1 MTPMLPWRR
10 NFLLALLIGW
20 VVLSVAGFLYAR
32 EKSVPPALAV
42 PIIAAFLFEYPFYL
56 LPGFV
61 GARERLAER
70 LMSPVLA
77 ALLAVS
83 ALAPYLIY
91 SLGTGQFRWGA
102 LARLAVLAGAVAF
115 WYVVR
120 QPSPTADLA
129 FLALLAAPVLMR
141 FFDWVYTSPLLNLQV
156 EVLGQLMLIRLAATA
171 VLIFRKPEGVG
182 FGFWPT
188 AREWKI
194 GLLHFAMFMPVGF
207 ALALG
212 IGLFRFEPSLT
223 PWWKPVG
230 SFVGMLWV
238 VALSEE
244 FLFRGLLQRWLTD
257 WLGRPQ
263 AALLAAALLFGSVHL
278 WFREFPNWR
287 FALVAAVAGW
297 FYGRAYRVAGG
308 IRAAM
313 VAHALT
319 NVVARTLFT

>member
-1 MTPMLPWRR
+1 
-10 NFLLALLIGW
+10 
-20 VVLSVAGFLYAR
+20 VLSVAGFLYAR
-32 EKSVPPALAV
+32 EKFVPPSLAV

-56 LPGFV
+56 LPGFA
-61 GARERLAER
+61 GAREWLSRRL
-70 LMSPVLA
+70 LSPT
-77 ALLAVS
+77 LAVLLTAS
-83 ALAPYLIY
+83 ALAPYLVY
-91 SLGTGQFRWGA
+91 SLGAGQFRWGA
-102 LARLAVLAGAVAF
+102 LVRLAVLAAAVSF
-115 WYVVR
+115 WYVIR
-120 QPSPTADLA
+120 QPSVTADLA
-129 FLALLAAPVLMR
+129 FLVLLAAPILMR
-141 FFDWVYTSPLLNLQV
+141 FFDWVYTSPLLNLDLD
-156 EVLGQLMLIRLAATA
+156 VLGQLMLIRLAAAA

-182 FGFWPT
+182 FGFLPT

-194 GLLHFAMFMPVGF
+194 GVLHFAMFIPVGF
-207 ALALG
+207 ALALA
-212 IGLFRFEPSLT
+212 IGLYRFQPSFG

-230 SFVGMLWV
+230 LFVGMLWV

-263 AALLAAALLFGSVHL
+263 AALILAALLFGSVHL
-278 WFREFPNWR
+278 WFRQFPNWR

-319 NVVARTLFT
+319 NVVAKTLFA